1 MNNNLPGELIGE
13 LIAQYE
19 NDGFNDISDSEMMR
33 ALYELQQYR
42 KAAGEPVVSVIF
54 KGGWPEPNSA
64 APIAGSQALLDGVH
78 EFYLGSQPAP
88 VFPNEA
94 QLRDLFEAW
103 FASDCSFDRSPEAT
117 DDDNY
122 AWKESLWHTWQ
133 QCRAAM
139 LNHSGDASEKVDAS
153 LISEGNNQAGNSS
166 VSIRAEFQTMMESAP
181 QQSLLPHHIR
191 ELVNEL
197 RDVAIECHGK
207 QQLRERIARIVN
219 KYVAIG
225 AKTEIRQPE
234 IGAETRI
241 CQPTQG
247 EWIKCSERM
256 PEEHEPVLVHQEG
269 GVIFCAEHEDGEFYP
284 DEFPNVP
291 KQGCE
296 ITHWMPL
303 PIAPTQDSRRR

>member
-139 LNHSGDASEKVDAS
+139 LNHSGEVSEKVDVS
-153 LISEGNNQAGNSS
+153 LINEGNNQAGNSPVIPDGYALVPIEPTES
-166 VSIRAEFQTMMESAP
+166 MVIEGFESEPDAFFSNQEDWEKYKAMSGCQQAAFRARLCWAAMIAAA
-181 QQSLLPHHIR
+181 L
-191 ELVNEL
+191 
-197 RDVAIECHGK
+197 K
-207 QQLRERIARIVN
+207 QEV
-219 KYVAIG
+219 K
-225 AKTEIRQPE
+225 
-234 IGAETRI
+234 
-241 CQPTQG
+241 
-247 EWIKCSERM
+247 S
-256 PEEHEPVLVHQEG
+256 
-269 GVIFCAEHEDGEFYP
+269 
-284 DEFPNVP
+284 
-291 KQGCE
+291 
-296 ITHWMPL
+296 
-303 PIAPTQDSRRR
+303 